1 MLSDNFTRPVG
12 RYTILLLSGAALSAV
27 ATPAMAAGT
36 RAGSVIENTATAT
49 YDVGPGTS
57 SVNSNQ
63 HDLQV
68 DELIDVTVDW
78 ADPADVP
85 TTPGATGQVLTFTVT
100 NNGNGNE
107 TYGLTTV
114 STIGGDNYDPTV
126 NQIVIDDGDG
136 IYEPG
141 IDAVYV
147 PGTNDPAL
155 EPDASV
161 TVFVISTTPG
171 GVADTNRGGVQLVA
185 ASQTGTGAPGTNVG
199 GANAGEGGSD
209 AVVGTSGGDGLDN
222 GFYVVAAA
230 TVSLVKSATVADPFG
245 GSDALPGSTV
255 TYTIT
260 ANTVGGGTLPNL
272 RITDAVPT
280 GTTYVPGS
288 ITLGGSPLSDATDA
302 DAGNFGAG
310 TVTVNLGNVPGGQTR
325 VVTFQVTIN

>member
-1 MLSDNFTRPVG
+1 MLTDKINRPAR

-27 ATPAMAAGT
+27 AAPAMAAGT

-49 YDVGPGTS
+49 FDVGASTA

-85 TTPGATGQVLTFTVT
+85 TTPGATGQALTFTIT

-185 ASQTGTGAPGTNVG
+185 ASQTGTGAPGANVG

>member
-1 MLSDNFTRPVG
+1 MLTDKINRPAR

-27 ATPAMAAGT
+27 AAPAMAAGT

-49 YDVGPGTS
+49 FDVGASTA

-85 TTPGATGQVLTFTVT
+85 TTPGATGQVLTFTIT

-155 EPDASV
+155 EPAASV

-185 ASQTGTGAPGTNVG
+185 ASQTGTGAPGANVG